1 MRCSRCGNEE
11 TKVLESRLSTDGR
24 CIRRRRNCRGCDFR
38 FTTYEKE
45 ETFVIHIKKKDG
57 HIEPYQ
63 RDKVIRSIQIACQ
76 KRPIKIEEM
85 EFMLGHI
92 ESKLQEKGERI
103 ISSRQLG
110 DFIMN
115 GLNELDPVA
124 YVRFASVYK
133 DFKDPNEFYTLLRSL
148 DN

>member
-24 CIRRRRNCRGCDFR
+24 CIRRRRNCRSCDYR

-45 ETFVIHIKKKDG
+45 ETLVIHIKKKDG

-63 RDKVIRSIQIACQ
+63 REKVIRSIQIACQ

-85 EFMLGHI
+85 EFMLGQI
-92 ESKLQEKGERI
+92 ESQLQEKGERI

-110 DFIMN
+110 DFIMA

-133 DFKDPNEFYTLLRSL
+133 DFKDPNEFYTLLKSL
-148 DN
+148 NE